1 MEKIRK
7 YVERFKKLHSK
18 NKCYGM
24 YANEVSEI
32 RNAIE
37 SKPFD
42 VIMLIFD
49 YGYARG
55 YRACKAEQ
63 KKGGAAV

>member
-1 MEKIRK
+1 MEKIKK
-7 YVERFKKLHSK
+7 YVERFMKTHNK
-18 NKCYGM
+18 NEYYGM
-24 YANEVSEI
+24 YANELSEI

-49 YGYARG
+49 YGYAKG

-63 KKGGAAV
+63 KKGGAA